1 MDKEIL
7 NSRFKTLV
15 QELNKL
21 DSVLKSSSVTM
32 TEKEKEL
39 KEIYLKDDSTFDEVV
54 SKLHSNSLDK
64 QTMIQVATTQSTIT
78 SGRVLECYN
87 LMTLLGIEPE
97 FEKPE
102 DKLNILNLKSGL
114 ELDFSFD
121 GDNIIFEDSE
131 FLQEMMK
138 YKDMYIQKAKE
149 NFETDKKYLKDA
161 Q

>member
-1 MDKEIL
+1 MNKEIL
-7 NSRFKTLV
+7 TNRFKSLV

-21 DSVLKSSSVTM
+21 DSVLKNSSTTM
-32 TEKEKEL
+32 MEKENEL
-39 KEIYLKDDSTFDEVV
+39 KEIYLRDDSSFDEVV
-54 SKLHSNSLDK
+54 SKLHSDSLDK

-87 LMTLLGIEPE
+87 LMTLLGIEPD

-102 DKLNILNLKSGL
+102 DKLNILNLKSSL
-114 ELDFSFD
+114 ELDFSFE
-121 GDNIIFEDSE
+121 GDNIVFEDSE
-131 FLQEMMK
+131 FIQEMKK